1 MSRKKG
7 IIGITLGLLL
17 LLGSPFVIQT
27 AKQNKIYALDE
38 VPEQEVAIVFGA
50 GLKKDG
56 TPSDALKDRLTI
68 AGQLYQA
75 GSVEKVLVSG
85 DNRFENY
92 NEPDVMSAYLQTQ
105 FGIPAEAIAEDYA
118 GRRTYD
124 TCIRAKTIWGVDAA
138 ILITQDFHL
147 PRALYT
153 CESIGIDSVGVSAS
167 LQPYVFEKWYH
178 QREYLATLKMLWDLY
193 VWKPFYVAGA
203 PETW

>member
-1 MSRKKG
+1 MSRKKWS
-7 IIGITLGLLL
+7 IAITLGLLL
-17 LLGSPFVIQT
+17 FLGSPFVIQT
-27 AKQNKIYALDE
+27 IEQNKIYALDK

-56 TPSDALKDRLTI
+56 TPSDALKDRLTV
-68 AGQLYQA
+68 AAELYQA
-75 GSVEKVLVSG
+75 GSIQKILVSG

-124 TCIRAKTIWGVDAA
+124 TCIRAKTIWNVDAA

-153 CESIGIDSVGVSAS
+153 CESLGIDSVGVSAS
-167 LQPYVFEKWYH
+167 LQPYLFQKWYH
-178 QREYLATLKMLWDLY
+178 QRETLATLKMLWDLY
-193 VWKPFYVAGA
+193 LWNPFYVSGEAEA
-203 PETW
+203 W